1 MSDKSLS
8 ARIPAYKMV
17 YASGELQRTYKDL
30 VSIVQSLRTE
40 FHKKYKGQFTVANVL
55 HGYIDFTYFYL
66 QNDYLKKHKLKLA
79 IVFNHQQA
87 QFELWLLGQTKDV
100 QISYWEKLQGV
111 KWVNQD
117 VMPEW
122 SIFEVLMLADPN
134 FDDTKVLSES
144 IHSVFSALSTEIFNA
159 LKTYE

>member
-1 MSDKSLS
+1 M
-8 ARIPAYKMV
+8 
-17 YASGELQRTYKDL
+17 
-30 VSIVQSLRTE
+30 
-40 FHKKYKGQFTVANVL
+40 
-55 HGYIDFTYFYL
+55 
-66 QNDYLKKHKLKLA
+66 
-79 IVFNHQQA
+79 
-87 QFELWLLGQTKDV
+87 
-100 QISYWEKLQGV
+100 
-111 KWVNQD
+111 NQD